1 MGVNTY
7 TYESTTTISPTRLF
21 KALVLDF
28 DNLVPKLLSQHVKNN
43 ETIEGDGGVGSI
55 KQMNFVEGGPI
66 KYLKHKIHVIDDKN
80 LETKYSLIEGD
91 VLGDKLESITYDI
104 KFEAAGNG
112 GCVCKTKTEYHTKGD
127 YVLKEEEH
135 NEGKKQAME
144 LFKAVEDYLLA
155 NPSVYAK

>member
-7 TYESTTTISPTRLF
+7 TCESTTTISPTRLF

-104 KFEAAGNG
+104 KFEAYDNG
-112 GCVCKTKTEYHTKGD
+112 GCVYKTTTEYHTKGD
-127 YVLKEEEH
+127 YVVTEEEH
-135 NEGKKQAME
+135 NVGKERIMNIS
-144 LFKAVEDYLLA
+144 KAVEAYLLA
-155 NPSVYAK
+155 NPSVYA

>member
-7 TYESTTTISPTRLF
+7 THESTTTIAPTRLF

-28 DNLVPKLLSQHVKNN
+28 DSLIPKLLSHDVKNI
-43 ETIEGDGGVGSI
+43 ETVEGDGGAGSI

-91 VLGDKLESITYDI
+91 VLGDKLESIAYDV

-112 GCVCKTKTEYHTKGD
+112 GCVCKTTTEYHTKGD
-127 YVLKEEEH
+127 CVFTEEEH
-135 NEGKKQAME
+135 NVGKEKALD
-144 LFKAVEDYLLA
+144 LFKAVEAYLLA
-155 NPSVYAK
+155 NPSVCA

>member
-7 TYESTTTISPTRLF
+7 TCESTTTISPTRLF

-66 KYLKHKIHVIDDKN
+66 KYLKHKIHAIDDKN

-91 VLGDKLESITYDI
+91 VLGDKLESIAYDV
-104 KFEAAGNG
+104 KFEAAGDG
-112 GCVCKTKTEYHTKGD
+112 GCVCKTTTTYHTKGD
-127 YVLKEEEH
+127 YVVSEEEH
-135 NEGKKQAME
+135 NVGKGKAID
-144 LFKAVEDYLLA
+144 LFKAIEAYLLA
-155 NPSVYAK
+155 NPSVYA